1 MLLGNIFSM
10 ESFMRSKCIGLFILI
25 FMLSATSVCYAKDL
39 CYEYIDKKKY
49 DEAITECTKQIN
61 RETEVRD
68 VGIAYANR
76 GIAYAGKGQYDQA
89 IADYDTAIKASPRYE
104 TAYFNRGNAY
114 YAKGHYDEA
123 IADYRKTIEL
133 NPKNPYAYY
142 NMACIY
148 SVRACEELRKSV
160 KSGFKDWDS
169 AKKDK
174 DLDNIRNSQCYK
186 EIIKK

>member
-1 MLLGNIFSM
+1 MLLGNISSV
-10 ESFMRSKCIGLFILI
+10 ESSMRSKYIGLFILI
-25 FMLSATSVCYAKDL
+25 FILSVTSVCYAKDL
-39 CYEYIDKKKY
+39 CYESI
-49 DEAITECTKQIN
+49 EAIAECTRQIN
-61 RETEVRD
+61 RDIEVRD
-68 VGIAYANR
+68 VGISYANR
-76 GIAYAGKGQYDQA
+76 GLAYAGKGQYDQA
-89 IADYDTAIKASPRYE
+89 IADYNVAIKANPKYE

-133 NPKNPYAYY
+133 NPKNSYAYY

-160 KSGFKDWDS
+160 ENGFKDWDS